1 MLKISKHYQLPPQ
14 NLQPSQ
20 QLEIIK
26 QKLATRNQGWLDIDN
41 AINLEKIDQVASKLK
56 NKFQN
61 IVVLG
66 IGGSALGVTATLK
79 ALKHLYTNELAT
91 KTTPK
96 LYILDNITPEFIAE
110 TLEVVDLQQTLFI
123 VTTKSGTTPETLAQ
137 YFYFR
142 ELLNAKI
149 GTEQAKKH
157 FIFITD
163 PSKGTLRQIAINDQ
177 IENFE
182 IPSNIGGRF
191 SVLTA
196 VGLVPMALMGVDIR
210 TMINGFKQAQTD
222 FQTQNAANNQAFDLA
237 YQQYQNYTEGKRN
250 INVLMPYNNKLF
262 SFSDWYRQLLA
273 ESIGKAADLDG
284 NEVHIGIT
292 PVNALGVTDQ
302 HSQVQLYTEGP
313 DDKLFIILKTK
324 ENHPNEHQ
332 QIIKTTDENFQFIN
346 NITFK
351 KLLDTEMDATIS
363 ALVKYKKPV
372 TEIVIDKLTAESLG
386 YLYMFFMLSVGV
398 LGELLNI
405 NTYDQPGVELGKI
418 LTKENLI

>member
-1 MLKISKHYQLPPQ
+1 MLKISKHYQLSLD
-14 NLQPSQ
+14 NLTEKP
-20 QLEIIK
+20 QLEAIK
-26 QKLATRNQGWLDIDN
+26 QKLATRNQGWLDIDT
-41 AINLEKIDQVASKLK
+41 AIDLEKIEQVASKLK
-56 NKFQN
+56 NKFQS
-61 IVVLG
+61 IVILG

-91 KTTPK
+91 KTIPK
-96 LYILDNITPEFIAE
+96 LYILDNITPEFITE
-110 TLEVVDLQQTLFI
+110 TLEAIDLQQTLFI

-149 GTEQAKKH
+149 GNEEAKQH

-163 PSKGTLRQIAINDQ
+163 PSKGTLRQIATTEQ
-177 IENFE
+177 IESFE

-210 TMINGFKQAQTD
+210 AMINGFKQAQAD
-222 FQTQNAANNQAFDLA
+222 FQTQNTTDNQAFDLA

-273 ESIGKAADLDG
+273 ESIGKAVDLDG

-324 ENHPNEHQ
+324 ENHPNEQQ

>member
-20 QLEIIK
+20 HLETIK
-26 QKLATRNQGWLDIDN
+26 QKLATRNQGWLDIDT
-41 AINLEKIDQVASKLK
+41 AINLEKIEQVASKLK

-91 KTTPK
+91 KTAPK

-222 FQTQNAANNQAFDLA
+222 FQAQNAADNQAFDLA

-273 ESIGKAADLDG
+273 ESIGKAVNLDG
-284 NEVHIGIT
+284 NKVHIGIT

>member
-1 MLKISKHYQLPPQ
+1 MLKITKHYQLSFD
-14 NLQPSQ
+14 NLRTNQ
-20 QLEIIK
+20 QLETIK
-26 QKLATRNQGWLDIDN
+26 QKLATRNQGWLDIDS
-41 AINLEKIDQVASKLK
+41 AIDIEKIEQVTSKLK
-56 NKFQN
+56 NKFQS

-79 ALKHLYTNELAT
+79 ALKHLYTNELSANT
-91 KTTPK
+91 PPK

-110 TLEVVDLQQTLFI
+110 TLDIIDLKKTLFI

-142 ELLNAKI
+142 ELINAKV
-149 GTEQAKKH
+149 GTEQARNN

-163 PSKGTLRQIAINDQ
+163 PSKGTLRQIAINEE

-210 TMINGFKQAQTD
+210 AMISGFKQAQAD
-222 FQTQNAANNQAFDLA
+222 FQAENETQNQAFDLA

-273 ESIGKAADLDG
+273 ESIGKAVDLDG

-324 ENHPNEHQ
+324 ENHPNEQQ

-363 ALVKYKKPV
+363 SLVKYKKPV
-372 TEIVIDKLTAESLG
+372 IEITIEKLTAESLG